1 MNLSTKIQAYESFFE
16 SNLPKE
22 MVDSNLL
29 SLTAQLKN
37 SFFRQ
42 LNYYVLWKDKALS
55 FGGCNQLFSRRFE
68 FNKPCQVIGKTD
80 HDFPWRKDLRKKY
93 VTDDQT
99 VLNTGIP
106 KINFIEQQRQL
117 DGSVKMVLVS
127 KIPISRQTEIMGVL
141 CIYVY
146 VTSHGKNNASI
157 LLSPSSILTELTE
170 KEKRC
175 VYLLVKG
182 YSAKKIGDVLGNSP
196 RTIETHLE
204 NIKSKLHCYNRSQI
218 IEKAFEEIIF

>member
-80 HDFPWRKDLRKKY
+80 HDFPLKRTLKTSNQNFTVITGLKLLKRRLKKSFFEC
-93 VTDDQT
+93 TCILFT
-99 VLNTGIP
+99 V
-106 KINFIEQQRQL
+106 
-117 DGSVKMVLVS
+117 
-127 KIPISRQTEIMGVL
+127 
-141 CIYVY
+141 
-146 VTSHGKNNASI
+146 
-157 LLSPSSILTELTE
+157 
-170 KEKRC
+170 
-175 VYLLVKG
+175 
-182 YSAKKIGDVLGNSP
+182 
-196 RTIETHLE
+196 
-204 NIKSKLHCYNRSQI
+204 RSW
-218 IEKAFEEIIF
+218 